1 MPSGV
6 AVADVVG
13 ALDAADDPEPLFEQW
28 SATSVTLLT
37 WRALVFAAVEA
48 FELDIALLEFVSVEL
63 GVDAL
68 LVLLAELA
76 SWPETSTSW
85 PTFPPRLSTLPVR

>member
-1 MPSGV
+1 
-6 AVADVVG
+6 
-13 ALDAADDPEPLFEQW
+13 LAAEEAPEPLFEQW

-37 WRALVFAAVEA
+37 WRALGFAAVEA
-48 FELDIALLEFVSVEL
+48 FELDVALLEFASAEL

-85 PTFPPRLSTLPVR
+85 PTFPLRLSMLPVR